1 MKDFTFV
8 PSENPGA
15 HERHL
20 IRRHQNPLFGE
31 RQTEV
36 NSDSLMEAQKE
47 DHELLQKFMIDFR
60 DVITQA
66 TSLKPNEDSE
76 VILEVKDKLDKLYAA
91 SVSVADDQ
99 SRVKESIKKLLDV
112 VMKAVRAGAG
122 NDSHALQELDQEEK
136 AREANMAF
144 LESRLVADI
153 LDPESPIEDQD
164 LIPTL
169 LSADKDDLAL
179 AVQLFDL
186 NQLDFILKQGESLL
200 NQLESKGDDV
210 TKAAENFVFIEGYS
224 QFLQQQTADQ
234 TQN

>member
-20 IRRHQNPLFGE
+20 IRRHQNPLFE
-31 RQTEV
+31 ARKTDV
-36 NSDSLMEAQKE
+36 NSDSLMVAQKE
-47 DHELLQKFMIDFR
+47 DHELLQKFMLDFR

-76 VILEVKDKLDKLYAA
+76 IILEVKDKLDKLYAA
-91 SVSVADDQ
+91 SVTVADDQ
-99 SRVKESIKKLLDV
+99 SRVKESIKKLLGV
-112 VMKAVRAGAG
+112 IMKSVRSGAG
-122 NDSHALQELDQEEK
+122 DDAHALQELDQEEM

-144 LESRLVADI
+144 LESKLVADI
-153 LDPESPIEDQD
+153 LDPDSPIEDKD
-164 LIPTL
+164 LVPTL

-186 NQLDFILKQGESLL
+186 DQLNYILSEGESLL
-200 NQLESKGDDV
+200 NKIESQGHNV
-210 TKAAENFVFIEGYS
+210 SKAAENYVFIEGYK
-224 QFLQQQTADQ
+224 QFLEQQKAS
-234 TQN
+234 